1 MECAEFV
8 EPEELEE
15 LLGEE
20 EAGDEEGLWGEEGEV
35 LVVDLFH
42 VGGAEYAVLL
52 RGEVV
57 DEGGW
62 GEISSGAQAEAHG
75 GWVDDDDGYGLVG
88 CCCWCCY
95 GWLVFRVSNMYG
107 LLPLVRPSG
116 RYLNDDSEMKLVMET
131 RLFVIHRLTTRHSS
145 DEVNP
150 DKEKTPDDVLSW
162 RNMEMSSSLP
172 LHFPIEF
179 TLTPSSSSACRPH
192 SASPLYT

>member
-1 MECAEFV
+1 
-8 EPEELEE
+8 
-15 LLGEE
+15 
-20 EAGDEEGLWGEEGEV
+20 
-35 LVVDLFH
+35 
-42 VGGAEYAVLL
+42 
-52 RGEVV
+52 
-57 DEGGW
+57 
-62 GEISSGAQAEAHG
+62 
-75 GWVDDDDGYGLVG
+75 
-88 CCCWCCY
+88 
-95 GWLVFRVSNMYG
+95 MYG
-107 LLPLVRPSG
+107 LLQLVRPPG

-192 SASPLYT
+192 SASPLYTYIYHDNPFVPQCKIYQCQVMVIMDDKFYNQKLLAFHSHYATHKSIHKIIALFW